1 MKVFSRHKIWWVL
14 LITFT
19 IVVSWITSKSPDVM
33 NIVFSTAGHLAFSLI
48 ASLIP
53 LIIYWIIRKPLTT
66 EEYMSTFTVA
76 WLILAVANLSVM

>member
-1 MKVFSRHKIWWVL
+1 MKLFKQHRVWWAVL
-14 LITFT
+14 FT
-19 IVVSWITSKSPDVM
+19 LTVVVSLVTSKNPD
-33 NIVFSTAGHLAFSLI
+33 IVNVLFSMAGHFAFSFV

-53 LIIYWIIRKPLTT
+53 FLAYWVIGNPLTT

>member
-1 MKVFSRHKIWWVL
+1 MKLFRRHKIWWIL

-19 IVVSWITSKSPDVM
+19 IVVSWITSKRPDVM
-33 NIVFSTAGHLAFSLI
+33 NIAFSTVGHLAFSLI
-48 ASLIP
+48 ASLFP
-53 LIIYWIIRKPLTT
+53 VVFYWIIRKPMTT